1 MLKIEV
7 IGNLG
12 ANAEVKSNNGEQF
25 VTFRVASTNKYTN
38 KQTGEITED
47 TTWIS
52 CIWRGEHSRVTPF
65 LTQGTKVFVRGDAVL
80 KMYIGHDG
88 NKHAGLNL
96 RVQELELCGSKP
108 QASPDIACGS
118 KPQANPDIPF

>member
-12 ANAEVKSNNGEQF
+12 AAAEVKSNNGEKF
-25 VTFRVASTNKYTN
+25 VTFRVATTNKYTN

-52 CIWRGEHSRVTPF
+52 CIWRREHTRVSPF

-80 KMYIGHDG
+80 KIYIGHDG
-88 NKHAGLNL
+88 TKHAGLNL
-96 RVQELELCGSKP
+96 SVQELELCGSRPLVDPNKP
-108 QASPDIACGS
+108 
-118 KPQANPDIPF
+118 F

>member
-12 ANAEVKSNNGEQF
+12 ATAEVKSNNGEKF
-25 VTFRVASTNKYTN
+25 VTFRVASTNKYVN
-38 KQTGEITED
+38 KQSGEITED

-52 CIWRGEHSRVTPF
+52 CIWRGEHTRVTPF
-65 LTQGTKVFVRGDAVL
+65 LTQGTKVFVRGDGVL
-80 KMYIGHDG
+80 KMFVGHDG

-96 RVQELELCGSKP
+96 RVQELELCGTRTQVDPDKP
-108 QASPDIACGS
+108 
-118 KPQANPDIPF
+118 F

>member
-12 ANAEVKSNNGEQF
+12 AAAEVKSNNGEKF

-38 KQTGEITED
+38 KQTGEITEE
-47 TTWIS
+47 TTWVS
-52 CIWRGEHSRVTPF
+52 CIWRGEHPRVSPF
-65 LTQGTKVFVRGDAVL
+65 LTQGTKVFVRGEAAL
-80 KMYIGHDG
+80 KIFIGHDG

-96 RVQELELCGSKP
+96 RVQELELCGNRPQVDPDKP
-108 QASPDIACGS
+108 
-118 KPQANPDIPF
+118 F

>member
-12 ANAEVKSNNGEQF
+12 ATAEVKSNNGEKF

-47 TTWIS
+47 TTWVS
-52 CIWRGEHSRVTPF
+52 CIWRGEHPRVTPL
-65 LTQGTKVFVRGDAVL
+65 LTQGTKVFVHGDAAL
-80 KMYIGHDG
+80 KIYIGHDG

-96 RVQELELCGSKP
+96 RVAELELCGSKP
-108 QASPDIACGS
+108 QSELSGS
-118 KPQANPDIPF
+118 KPQSNPDIPF

>member
-12 ANAEVKSNNGEQF
+12 AAAEGKSTNGEKY
-25 VTFRVASTNKYTN
+25 VTFRVASTNKYVN

-52 CIWRGEHSRVTPF
+52 CIWRGEHTRVTPF
-65 LTQGTKVFVRGDAVL
+65 LTQGAKVFVRGDAAL
-80 KMYIGHDG
+80 KIFIGHDG

-108 QASPDIACGS
+108 QTDPD
-118 KPQANPDIPF
+118 KPF

>member
-12 ANAEVKSNNGEQF
+12 ATAEVKSNTGEKF

-52 CIWRGEHSRVTPF
+52 CIWRGEHPRVTPF

-80 KMYIGHDG
+80 KIYIGHDG

-108 QASPDIACGS
+108 QN
-118 KPQANPDIPF
+118 NPDETF

>member
-12 ANAEVKSNNGEQF
+12 AAAEGKSNNGEKF
-25 VTFRVASTNKYTN
+25 VTFRVASTNKYVN
-38 KQTGEITED
+38 KQTGEIIED

-52 CIWRGEHSRVTPF
+52 CIWRGEHTRVTPF
-65 LTQGTKVFVRGDAVL
+65 LTQGTKVFVRGDAAL
-80 KMYIGHDG
+80 KIFIGHDG

-108 QASPDIACGS
+108 QTDPD
-118 KPQANPDIPF
+118 KPF

>member
-12 ANAEVKSNNGEQF
+12 ATAEVKSFNGEKF
-25 VTFRVASTNKYTN
+25 VTFRVASSNKFTN
-38 KQTGEITED
+38 KQTGEITEE

-52 CIWRGEHSRVTPF
+52 CIWRGDHTRVTPL
-65 LTQGTKVFVRGDAVL
+65 LTQGTKVFVRGDAAL
-80 KMYIGHDG
+80 KIFIGHDG

-96 RVQELELCGSKP
+96 RVSELELCGSKP
-108 QASPDIACGS
+108 QSELGAS
-118 KPQANPDIPF
+118 KPQSNPDIPF

>member
-12 ANAEVKSNNGEQF
+12 ATAEVKSFNGEKF
-25 VTFRVASTNKYTN
+25 VTFRVASTNKFTN

-52 CIWRGEHSRVTPF
+52 CIWRGEHTRVTPL
-65 LTQGTKVFVRGDAVL
+65 LTQGTKVFVRGDAAL
-80 KMYIGHDG
+80 KIFIGHDG

-108 QASPDIACGS
+108 QANPD

>member
-12 ANAEVKSNNGEQF
+12 ATAEVKSNNGEKF

-52 CIWRGEHSRVTPF
+52 CIWRGEHPRVTPF
-65 LTQGTKVFVRGDAVL
+65 LTQGTKVFVRGDAAL
-80 KMYIGHDG
+80 KIFIGHDG

-96 RVQELELCGSKP
+96 RVNELELCGSKP
-108 QASPDIACGS
+108 QANPDITCGS